1 MSRKV
6 DGTERSGRGTAPSA
20 AGGFGGADTSLVRLG
35 RPFVPKPFR
44 STGGMSTS
52 ADSTFSVRLGQHN
65 TDQELP
71 DDQVNINGI
80 VDRKVS
86 DRRYLPRKL
95 NNMKRY
101 LHKTSL
107 AEALSLDDDD
117 VSRKFAEYEIMLNEM
132 ESLDFGDVK
141 DFLSMGTQK
150 SDAAGQKP
158 IEPSRK
164 DVTDAKHTL
173 LDTAAQFLAARIPF
187 GDVYYGF
194 RAFKTFKEIEEQ
206 SKKLNELLSKS
217 GVSVDLMAPPEAN
230 VDTIKKLFITS
241 AADRAMLKKSTVTI
255 ALKCYDFFTD
265 LISSV
270 PLEVFPPLAMLD
282 TAIDVG
288 ISTVA
293 TITPDET
300 LAIKLL
306 DFALK
311 YNETLRELEGKISAY
326 LPGEDFAHLNKVT
339 NFIGNLALIHG
350 SVSSAEKEIEVSED
364 PDILAERRR
373 RKKKRSNEMSMTA
386 NIAGYVGP
394 MASPKDPKQFYGK
407 MAKAAGGEY
416 LTSDPAKTLRSKP

>member
-1 MSRKV
+1 VSRKV
-6 DGTERSGRGTAPSA
+6 DGTERSGRGTAPPA
-20 AGGFGGADTSLVRLG
+20 AGAFGGSDTALMRLG

-86 DRRYLPRKL
+86 DRRYLPRKRNSMKSIL
-95 NNMKRY
+95 N
-101 LHKTSL
+101 KTTL
-107 AEALSLDDDD
+107 AESLTLDADEIHNWLG
-117 VSRKFAEYEIMLNEM
+117 EYQTALNEI
-132 ESLDFGDVK
+132 ENLDVGQVK
-141 DFLSMGTQK
+141 DFLSMGKQQ
-150 SDAAGQKP
+150 AAPGGSVP

-164 DVTDAKHTL
+164 DVADASRSL
-173 LDTAAQFLAARIPF
+173 FDTAAQFLAARIPF

-194 RAFKTFKEIEEQ
+194 RAFKTFGEIEDQ
-206 SKKLNELLSKS
+206 ADKLNELLQKS
-217 GVSVDLMAPPEAN
+217 GVQADLMAPPEEN
-230 VDTIKKLFITS
+230 VAKFKQLFVTS
-241 AADRAMLKKSTVTI
+241 AADRAMLAKSSVQI

-265 LISSV
+265 LISSI

-288 ISTVA
+288 ISAVATVA
-293 TITPDET
+293 PDEK
-300 LAIKLL
+300 LAVNLL

-311 YNETLRELEGKISAY
+311 YNETLRDMESKIGKF
-326 LPGEDFAHLNKVT
+326 LPGDDFSQLNKVT

-350 SVSSAEKEIEVSED
+350 AVSSAEKEIENAED
-364 PDILAERRR
+364 PDVLAERRK
-373 RKKKRSNEMSMTA
+373 RKKRKDEMSVTA
-386 NIAGYVGP
+386 NVAGYTGP
-394 MASPKDPKQFYGK
+394 MVSPKDPKQFYGK

>member
-35 RPFVPKPFR
+35 RPYVPKPFR

-86 DRRYLPRKL
+86 DRRYLPRKR
-95 NNMKRY
+95 NNMKSI
-101 LHKTSL
+101 LNKTKLTETLNLDEDEISVRLEQYQRSL
-107 AEALSLDDDD
+107 NE
-117 VSRKFAEYEIMLNEM
+117 FAE
-132 ESLDFGDVK
+132 LDFGQVK
-141 DFLSMGTQK
+141 DFLSMGKQQT
-150 SDAAGQKP
+150 DAAGSKP
-158 IEPSRK
+158 IAPSRK
-164 DVTDAKHTL
+164 DALDASKSI
-173 LDTAAQFLAARIPF
+173 LDTAGQFLAARIPF

-194 RAFKTFKEIEEQ
+194 RAYGTFKEIKVQAAKLEE
-206 SKKLNELLSKS
+206 LIGKS
-217 GVSVDLMAPPEAN
+217 GVDADLMAPPSEN
-230 VDTIKKLFITS
+230 VGKIRQLFITS
-241 AADRAMLKKSTVTI
+241 AADRAVLKKTSVSI

-265 LISSV
+265 LISTI

-288 ISTVA
+288 ISATATVV
-293 TITPDET
+293 PDEK
-300 LAIKLL
+300 LALSLL

-311 YNETLRELEGKISAY
+311 YNETLRSMESKIGAY
-326 LPGEDFAHLNKVT
+326 LPGDDFAQLNQVT

-350 SVSSAEKEIEVSED
+350 AVSSAEKELETAED
-364 PDILAERRR
+364 PDVLAERRR

-394 MASPKDPKQFYGK
+394 MAAPKDPKQFYGK

-416 LTSDPAKTLRSKP
+416 LTSNPAKTLRSKP

>member
-35 RPFVPKPFR
+35 RPYVPKPFR

-80 VDRKVS
+80 VDRKVA
-86 DRRYLPRKL
+86 DRRYLPRKR
-95 NNMKRY
+95 NNMKSI
-101 LHKTSL
+101 LNKTKLTETLNLDEDEISVRLEQYQRSL
-107 AEALSLDDDD
+107 NE
-117 VSRKFAEYEIMLNEM
+117 FAE
-132 ESLDFGDVK
+132 LDFGQVK
-141 DFLSMGTQK
+141 DFLSMGKQQT
-150 SDAAGQKP
+150 DAAGSKP
-158 IEPSRK
+158 IAPSRK
-164 DVTDAKHTL
+164 DALDASKSI
-173 LDTAAQFLAARIPF
+173 LDTAGQFLAARIPF

-194 RAFKTFKEIEEQ
+194 RAYGTFKEIKVQAAKLEE
-206 SKKLNELLSKS
+206 LIGKS
-217 GVSVDLMAPPEAN
+217 GVDADLMAPPSEN
-230 VDTIKKLFITS
+230 VSKIRQLFITS
-241 AADRAMLKKSTVTI
+241 AADRAVLKKTSVSI

-265 LISSV
+265 LISTI

-288 ISTVA
+288 ISATATVV
-293 TITPDET
+293 PDEK
-300 LAIKLL
+300 LALSLL

-311 YNETLRELEGKISAY
+311 YNETLRSMESKIGSY
-326 LPGEDFAHLNKVT
+326 LPGDDFAQLNQVT

-350 SVSSAEKEIEVSED
+350 AVSSAEKELESAED
-364 PDILAERRR
+364 PDVLAERRR

-394 MASPKDPKQFYGK
+394 MAAPKDPKQFYGK

-416 LTSDPAKTLRSKP
+416 LTSNPAKTLRSKP

>member
-6 DGTERSGRGTAPSA
+6 DGTERSGRGTAPPA
-20 AGGFGGADTSLVRLG
+20 AGAFGGSDTALMRLG

-86 DRRYLPRKL
+86 DRRYLPRKRNSMKSIL
-95 NNMKRY
+95 N
-101 LHKTSL
+101 KTTL
-107 AEALSLDDDD
+107 AESLTLDADEIHNWLG
-117 VSRKFAEYEIMLNEM
+117 EYQTALNEI
-132 ESLDFGDVK
+132 ENLDVGQVK
-141 DFLSMGTQK
+141 DFLSMGKQQ
-150 SDAAGQKP
+150 AAPGGSVP

-164 DVTDAKHTL
+164 DVADASRSL
-173 LDTAAQFLAARIPF
+173 FDTAAQFLAARIPF

-194 RAFKTFKEIEEQ
+194 RAFKTFGEIEDQ
-206 SKKLNELLSKS
+206 ADKLNELLQKS
-217 GVSVDLMAPPEAN
+217 GVQADLMAPPEEN
-230 VDTIKKLFITS
+230 VAKFKQLFVTS
-241 AADRAMLKKSTVTI
+241 AADRAMLAKSSVQI

-265 LISSV
+265 LISSI

-288 ISTVA
+288 ISAVATVA
-293 TITPDET
+293 PDEK
-300 LAIKLL
+300 LAVNLL

-311 YNETLRELEGKISAY
+311 YNETLRDMESKIGKF
-326 LPGEDFAHLNKVT
+326 LPGDDFSQLNKVT

-350 SVSSAEKEIEVSED
+350 AVSSAEKEIENAED
-364 PDILAERRR
+364 PDVLAERRK
-373 RKKKRSNEMSMTA
+373 RKKRKDEMSVTA
-386 NIAGYVGP
+386 NVAGYTGP
-394 MASPKDPKQFYGK
+394 MVSPKDPKQFYGK

>member
-6 DGTERSGRGTAPSA
+6 DGTERSGRGTAPPA
-20 AGGFGGADTSLVRLG
+20 AGAFGGSDTALMHLS

-52 ADSTFSVRLGQHN
+52 ADTTFSVRLGQHN

-86 DRRYLPRKL
+86 DRRYLPRKR
-95 NNMKRY
+95 NNMKAI
-101 LHKTSL
+101 LNKTTLS
-107 AEALSLDDDD
+107 ESLSLDADEID
-117 VSRKFAEYEIMLNEM
+117 SWLGEYQMALNEI
-132 ESLDFGDVK
+132 ENLDVGQVK
-141 DFLSMGTQK
+141 DFLSMGMQQA
-150 SDAAGQKP
+150 SPGGAVS

-164 DVTDAKHTL
+164 DVADASRSL
-173 LDTAAQFLAARIPF
+173 LDTAGQFLAARIPF

-194 RAFKTFKEIEEQ
+194 RAFKTFEEIEDQ
-206 SKKLNELLSKS
+206 ADKLNDLLQKS
-217 GVSVDLMAPPEAN
+217 GVQVNLMAPPEEN
-230 VDTIKKLFITS
+230 VSKFKQLFVTS
-241 AADRAMLKKSTVTI
+241 AADRAMLAKSSVQI

-288 ISTVA
+288 ISAVATVA
-293 TITPDET
+293 PDEK
-300 LAIKLL
+300 LAVNLL

-311 YNETLRELEGKISAY
+311 YNETLRDMETKIGKF
-326 LPGEDFAHLNKVT
+326 LPGDDFGQLNKVT

-350 SVSSAEKEIEVSED
+350 AVSSAEKEMENAED
-364 PDILAERRR
+364 PDVLAERRR
-373 RKKKRSNEMSMTA
+373 RKKRNNEMSVAA
-386 NIAGYVGP
+386 NVAGYTGP
-394 MASPKDPKQFYGK
+394 MITPKDPKQFYGK

>member
-20 AGGFGGADTSLVRLG
+20 AGGFGGADTALIRLG

-86 DRRYLPRKL
+86 DRRYLPRKR
-95 NNMKRY
+95 NNMKQI
-101 LHKTSL
+101 LNKTKL
-107 AEALSLDDDD
+107 TETLDLNVDEIGHLLD
-117 VSRKFAEYEIMLNEM
+117 EYQESLNEFAG
-132 ESLDFGDVK
+132 LDFSKAK
-141 DFLSMGTQK
+141 DFLSMGMQQT
-150 SDAAGQKP
+150 DASGATP
-158 IEPSRK
+158 VAPSRK
-164 DVTDAKHTL
+164 DAFDASKSVGE
-173 LDTAAQFLAARIPF
+173 TAAQFLAARIPF

-194 RAFKTFKEIEEQ
+194 RAYGTFKEIKVQ
-206 SKKLNELLSKS
+206 AAKLEELLAKS
-217 GVSVDLMAPPEAN
+217 GVSANLMAPPSEN
-230 VDTIKKLFITS
+230 IDKIKQLFITS
-241 AADRAMLKKSTVTI
+241 AADRAVLKKTTVTI

-265 LISSV
+265 LISSI

-282 TAIDVG
+282 TALDVG
-288 ISTVA
+288 ISTAA
-293 TITPDET
+293 TVVPDEK
-300 LAIKLL
+300 LAVTLL

-311 YNETLRELEGKISAY
+311 YNETLRDMEAKVGSY
-326 LPGEDFAHLNKVT
+326 LPGDDFAQLNSVT

-350 SVSSAEKEIEVSED
+350 AVSSAEKELESAED
-364 PDILAERRR
+364 PDVLAERRR

-394 MASPKDPKQFYGK
+394 MSAPKDPKQFYGK
-407 MAKAAGGEY
+407 MARAAGGEY